1 MLKKLKFSEIE
12 SHHIPLNPTKIYWS
26 PFKNESYYNLLQS
39 ITHIF
44 RLEGACTCKI
54 QAVDDQSLRRESEA
68 PKQFAEGVEP

>member
-1 MLKKLKFSEIE
+1 MLKNLKFSEIE
-12 SHHIPLNPTKIYWS
+12 SHHIPWNPTKIYWS
-26 PFKNESYYNLLQS
+26 PFKNESYLQS

-68 PKQFAEGVEP
+68 PKQSAEGVEP